1 MFDVLGDARAALA
14 SVVKPSKDPMLSVGP
29 GRLALAK
36 LETALAGQFDA
47 PYRLKDALAPIVKDY
62 DYIILDTP
70 PSLGILTVNALV
82 ASTHLL
88 VPIQAAYFAIEG
100 TDDLLET
107 YERIR
112 ARPNPQLKML
122 GVVITLYDK
131 RTNIAKDTH
140 GQIRAVFGGM
150 LFKTKIGKN
159 VRLEEVRRTRK
170 RYSHLRRSP
179 LGRWS
184 TKSWQRRLYNVSK
197 RLGLPVTLKM
207 RHDAHYVESLTSYSG
222 ATIGRMLP
230 VEQIR
235 PNPEQPRKALGDLRE
250 LADSIR
256 QKGVLEPLLV
266 RFVPREDCYYI
277 ISGERRYHAA
287 RAAGLRE
294 VPCIEKSADEAETLE
309 ISLIENIQRKDLTP
323 FEEAEGLQRL
333 AEQFDYS
340 HEELAKKLG
349 KARSS
354 VSETLSLRSIPE
366 SLRKKCVENG
376 VTTKS
381 LLLQIARQ
389 PTERKMLELFARI
402 LQSGLTRD
410 EARKV
415 RSDEKDGPQ
424 KPQPF
429 IFQYEPENEAFRF
442 RLQFKKSHVSR
453 DELIRTLREI
463 LAQLEGTSEAD
474 STAA

>member
-1 MFDVLGDARAALA
+1 M
-14 SVVKPSKDPMLSVGP
+14 
-29 GRLALAK
+29 
-36 LETALAGQFDA
+36 
-47 PYRLKDALAPIVKDY
+47 
-62 DYIILDTP
+62 
-70 PSLGILTVNALV
+70 
-82 ASTHLL
+82 
-88 VPIQAAYFAIEG
+88 
-100 TDDLLET
+100 
-107 YERIR
+107 
-112 ARPNPQLKML
+112 
-122 GVVITLYDK
+122 
-131 RTNIAKDTH
+131 
-140 GQIRAVFGGM
+140 
-150 LFKTKIGKN
+150 
-159 VRLEEVRRTRK
+159 
-170 RYSHLRRSP
+170 
-179 LGRWS
+179 
-184 TKSWQRRLYNVSK
+184 SK
-197 RLGLPVTLKM
+197 RLGLPVTLRM

-222 ATIGRMLP
+222 ATIGRMIP

-250 LADSIR
+250 LSDSIR

-266 RFVPREDCYYI
+266 RFVPREDCFYI

-294 VPCIEKSADEAETLE
+294 VPCIEKSADDAETLE
-309 ISLIENIQRKDLTP
+309 IALIENIQRKDLTP

-354 VSETLSLRSIPE
+354 VSETLSLRNIPE

-376 VTTKS
+376 ITTKS

-410 EARKV
+410 EARRV
-415 RSDEKDGPQ
+415 RSDEKDGPL